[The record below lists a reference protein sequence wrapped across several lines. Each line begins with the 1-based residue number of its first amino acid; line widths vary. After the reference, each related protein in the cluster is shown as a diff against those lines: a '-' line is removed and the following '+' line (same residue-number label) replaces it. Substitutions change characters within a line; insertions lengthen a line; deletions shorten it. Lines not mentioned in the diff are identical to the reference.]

1 MGLPYFFQRSEF
13 TIHAKGLPGIGKKL
27 FLDNS
32 ITELHIRR
40 QNFQLEIQSLDGD
53 FSSDYEFWIANLLE
67 KDKITAG
74 KIKKEKTFK
83 IQFGDRRELDKILE
97 LVLLRNGGISLNTA
111 LPEGLAWNPEKFPP
125 AIVVSEENSRF
136 RLETSKGKW
145 LVSFKFSPGV
155 LKERIHFPEDILEMQ
170 NFCKKHS
177 LEIHNVPF
185 SGNLLE
191 LSYGDW
197 DILAEKLLN

>member
-1 MGLPYFFQRSEF
+1 MGLPYFFQKSEF
-13 TIHAKGLPGIGKKL
+13 TIHAKGLPSIGKKL
-27 FLDNS
+27 FLYNS
-32 ITELHIRR
+32 ITELRIRR

-74 KIKKEKTFK
+74 KIKKEKAFN
-83 IQFGDRRELDKILE
+83 IQFEDRRELDRILE

-155 LKERIHFPEDILEMQ
+155 LKERIHFPEDIVEMK
-170 NFCKKHS
+170 NFCKKYN